1 MTEATEHARTQGEA
15 RTWKRPASF
24 PHGKVHVLIICLL
37 VYANRLLIGAC
48 YNSKEKAVDS

>member
-1 MTEATEHARTQGEA
+1 MTEATKHARTQGEA